1 MWPAGTGYPASR
13 VDDDDPLVYTMR
25 DLNQEPAR
33 IISEIETAGKPAFIT
48 RHGRFVA
55 MITPLALGQVESQ
68 VLAEMAREIGE
79 RTAGRPATGLAPVRA
94 GAADQ
99 GALSPRSGREP
110 LSEQRLAIGCGN
122 TSALARRPGRRTAR
136 LERGLDG
143 GGDEPRGLRVDDDVP
158 AEQNAADDLPGMRG
172 RVVRADGGGL
182 GHTRTVEEYGPG
194 PVAGHAG
201 FATPFTTITGRRPPG
216 PGPAGDHVA
225 NRSIYNT
232 DGRPQGNGRPRG
244 GRGISASGVLDGVG
258 RTEMLSIFVSSRPG
272 AVRPGATGVAV
283 PGSGGSAAAGAAGTA
298 ARSGRC

>member
-1 MWPAGTGYPASR
+1 VWPAGTGYPASR

-33 IISEIETAGKPAFIT
+33 IISEIETAGKPGFIT

-55 MITPLALGQVESQ
+55 MITPLAAGQVESR

-99 GALSPRSGREP
+99 GALPSRSGREP

-122 TSALARRPGRRTAR
+122 TSALARRPGRRTR

-143 GGDEPRGLRVDDDVP
+143 GGDEPRGLRADDDVP

-172 RVVRADGGGL
+172 RAVRADGGGL
-182 GHTRTVEEYGPG
+182 GHTRTVEE
-194 PVAGHAG
+194 
-201 FATPFTTITGRRPPG
+201 TTVLVRLPDTLGLQRLLRR
-216 PGPAGDHVA
+216 
-225 NRSIYNT
+225 S
-232 DGRPQGNGRPRG
+232 
-244 GRGISASGVLDGVG
+244 
-258 RTEMLSIFVSSRPG
+258 
-272 AVRPGATGVAV
+272 
-283 PGSGGSAAAGAAGTA
+283 SGGACPVRGSFADPCRQPFDLQHTGQAGSSAQDH
-298 ARSGRC
+298 